1 MNSYKILPSGS
12 SAALTYAVHN
22 LEKAGCQI
30 LLQPDTSVTH
40 LLLPIP
46 SPVADSVLARLP
58 ETVTVVGGNLPAM
71 DQPVIDLLQDPV
83 YVSKNANITAHCAV
97 KLAMNKL
104 TCILSD
110 CKTLIVGWGRIGKC
124 LGKLLR
130 DMGVP
135 VTIAA
140 RKEADRAML
149 EALGYST
156 CSVEDVDPS
165 EFDLIYNTAPEMV
178 FPECPGQGLK
188 IDLASKLGLG
198 GSDVLWARGLPG
210 KMAPASSGQL
220 IAETV
225 LRLLEKEHVK

>member
-1 MNSYKILPSGS
+1 MISYKILPSGN
-12 SAALTYAVHN
+12 SAALTCAVHN

-30 LLQPDTSVTH
+30 LLQPDATVTH
-40 LLLPIP
+40 LLLPVP

-58 ETVTVVGGNLPAM
+58 QSVTVIGGNLPPM
-71 DQPVIDLLQDPV
+71 NQPVVDLLKDPV

-104 TCILSD
+104 TCILPD
-110 CKTLIVGWGRIGKC
+110 CKVLIIGWGRIGKC

-130 DMGVP
+130 DIGCP

-140 RKEADRAML
+140 RKETDRAML
-149 EALGYST
+149 EALGYDALSIDET
-156 CSVEDVDPS
+156 DPAK
-165 EFDLIYNTAPEMV
+165 FDLIYNTAPEMV
-178 FPECPGQGLK
+178 FPECPGEGLK

-210 KMAPASSGQL
+210 KMAPMSSGAL

-225 LRLLEKEHVK
+225 LRLLGKECAE